1 MFCDTH
7 THSIHSFDG
16 SEQIA
21 DMCRAAIA
29 KGLSVLTI
37 TDHAEAMEG
46 VPYSAFERERIAKQ
60 KADIDAARAEF
71 GDRLT
76 ILFGCE
82 LGQPHLNPAYA
93 KEILA
98 EYTFDFVIGSLH
110 FFCGNVDLYDVTYT
124 PENVDARI
132 LQYFSETMEMIE
144 TGGFHSLGHLDY
156 IMRRLEACYDGIPT
170 YCGYEEQITR
180 ILEMLVERDMAL
192 EINTSGLRKWLSCIG
207 LEDWVLRRFRELG
220 GRYVTVGS
228 DAHCKEDI
236 GAGLSEAWEL
246 LRKAGFSNFV
256 YYQNGKPIE
265 AAISHT
271 SSQTMR

>member
-1 MFCDTH
+1 MLCDTH

-16 SEQIA
+16 SEEIM
-21 DMCRAAIA
+21 DMCRTAVE

-46 VPYSAFERERIAKQ
+46 VPYGEFERGRIAKQ
-60 KADIDAARAEF
+60 KADIDAARAVF

-82 LGQPHLNPAYA
+82 LGQPHLNPDYA
-93 KEILA
+93 KAILR
-98 EYTFDFVIGSLH
+98 EYSFDFTLGSLH
-110 FFCGNVDLYDVTYT
+110 FFRGNEDLYDVTYT

-170 YCGYEEQITR
+170 YCGYEEQVFA
-180 ILEMLVERDMAL
+180 ILEMLVSRNMAI

-207 LEDWVLRRFRELG
+207 LEEWILRRYRELG
-220 GRYVTVGS
+220 GRYVTIGS

-236 GAGLSEAWEL
+236 GSGFAEAREL
-246 LRKAGFSNFV
+246 LQSAGFTHYT
-256 YYQNGKPIE
+256 YYKNGEPIE
-265 AAISHT
+265 V
-271 SSQTMR
+271 RL